1 MQNRSR
7 RPPFLATETNND
19 PAKLT
24 PLSSKDS
31 KDKELEDGEVIEE
44 SDLEDGEVI
53 EGSDLE
59 DGEVE
64 NGSTSLCTPYI
75 RNVRMIHVN

>member
-19 PAKLT
+19 SAKLT

-31 KDKELEDGEVIEE
+31 KDKELEDGEVIE
-44 SDLEDGEVI
+44 
-53 EGSDLE
+53 GSDLE
-59 DGEVE
+59 DVEVE
-64 NGSTSLCTPYI
+64 NG
-75 RNVRMIHVN
+75 

>member
-19 PAKLT
+19 SAKLT

-31 KDKELEDGEVIEE
+31 KDKE
-44 SDLEDGEVI
+44 LEDGEVI